1 MDRQADNR
9 SSENLDSQI
18 LMALSDWDLNS
29 EIESDLADSIQSAFE
44 SMEQSQLI
52 YRGSL
57 LKQNLEYFSR
67 RVAKDPSDL
76 TSHVKRFYLAMLL
89 RSEKDVLG
97 ALVDLIIMLRF
108 KGGVLIERLIHEA
121 EAILNT
127 DIRKELLGVL
137 ENKSA
142 NKVLGLDTSKSV
154 LINGCCLP
162 AVYKKRGK
170 N

>member
-9 SSENLDSQI
+9 SNEDLDSQI

-76 TSHVKRFYLAMLL
+76 TSHVKRFYLAMLS
-89 RSEKDVLG
+89 RSENNVLG

-108 KGGVLIERLIHEA
+108 KGDVLVTRLINESSPV
-121 EAILNT
+121 LKDDT
-127 DIRKELLGVL
+127 QKKLLGVL
-137 ENKSA
+137 EDKSA
-142 NKVLGLDTSKSV
+142 KRILGFDTSKSV

-162 AVYKKRGK
+162 AVYKKHGK